1 MFYTNVFVFVY
12 MMFLFWYHLYNLK
25 NVNNT
30 GVLLLVKVTGLKLL
44 NTRPRVFFTFFKL
57 YERYQIAQYST
68 YYEWEYLIFFLYEA
82 VFSYPSWHHEPMCWK
97 TARKTNNASRL
108 FTSTQNKKLNSR
120 RLEDKP
126 LATCYLN
133 FLTDVFQL

>member
-12 MMFLFWYHLYNLK
+12 VMFLFWYHLYDLK

-57 YERYQIAQYST
+57 YKRYQIAQYST

-82 VFSYPSWHHEPMCWK
+82 VFSYPS
-97 TARKTNNASRL
+97 
-108 FTSTQNKKLNSR
+108 
-120 RLEDKP
+120 
-126 LATCYLN
+126 
-133 FLTDVFQL
+133 